1 MRGKL
6 YFTIRRLLFLSLI
19 CLVQFLPAQTV
30 SAPNGGNA
38 NNGSGWDVPFQRCWE
53 FETSQMTAF
62 PPQSDNQQ
70 TIFQTLADGTLAAI
84 DAANGKI
91 LWRSQF
97 GGEIISNT
105 LFEDNK
111 LYLINKIIDENEPQ
125 LVARSVSAAT
135 GLTLWQKN
143 LSLDDS
149 SRIFV
154 SASGNNSIVLVS
166 ETGQILFMDKTS
178 GAEIFRKELQTT
190 VTAAPLLFENKVFIG
205 TSENKITA
213 FPASAAGGGENVF
226 ALNLPNSPT
235 GSLFVSAFTLVVGDR
250 SGSVQAFRLADR
262 KLLWKTRTGAQIVD
276 ITEVSGDFLIS
287 SNDGFVYLLAAK
299 TGDRIWKKRLPGRLI
314 GKPLVY
320 NNFVLLQTIDGA
332 AALILDL
339 NSGKPV
345 NQILFGENAFSANS
359 ALLVNQRLIIPTSK
373 GLLAFGSECA
383 EK

>member
-6 YFTIRRLLFLSLI
+6 YFTIRQLLLSLI
-19 CLVQFLPAQTV
+19 CLVQFLPAQSV
-30 SAPNGGNA
+30 PAAAGGSSGNGI
-38 NNGSGWDVPFQRCWE
+38 GWDVPFQKCWE

-62 PPQSDNQQ
+62 PPQSDLQQQ
-70 TIFQTLADGTLAAI
+70 TIFQTLAEGTLTAI
-84 DAANGKI
+84 DAAGGKI
-91 LWRSQF
+91 IWRSQF

-111 LYLINKIIDENEPQ
+111 LYLVNKIVDEDQPQ
-125 LVARSVSAAT
+125 IIFRSVSAAT

-143 LSLDDS
+143 LSLNDS
-149 SRIFV
+149 NRIFV
-154 SASGNNSIVLVS
+154 SATGNNSIVLVS
-166 ETGQILFMDKTS
+166 ENGQILFTDKTS
-178 GAEIFRKELQTT
+178 GAEIFRRELQSS
-190 VTAAPLLFENKVFIG
+190 VTAAPVLFENKVFIG

-213 FPASAAGGGENVF
+213 FPATGGESVF
-226 ALNLPNSPT
+226 ALNLPNYPT
-235 GSLFVSAFTLVVGDR
+235 GNFFVSASAIVAGDR
-250 SGSVQAFRLADR
+250 SGGVRSIRLTDR
-262 KLLWKTRTGAQIVD
+262 KPLWKARTGAQIVD

-287 SNDGFVYLLAAK
+287 SNDGFVYLLASK

-320 NNFVLLQTIDGA
+320 HNFVLLQTIDGA

-345 NQILFGENAFSANS
+345 NQILFGEDVFSANS
-359 ALLVNQRLIIPTSK
+359 ALLVHRRVIIPTSK
-373 GLLAFGSECA
+373 GLLAYSNSECT